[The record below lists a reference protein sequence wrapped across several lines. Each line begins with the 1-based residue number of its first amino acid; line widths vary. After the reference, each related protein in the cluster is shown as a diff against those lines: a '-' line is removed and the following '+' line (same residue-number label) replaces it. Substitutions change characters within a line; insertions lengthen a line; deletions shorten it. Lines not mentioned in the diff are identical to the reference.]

1 MSYLQI
7 RNVWKTY
14 EENVILEKL
23 NFTIEKGEFCTLIGP
38 SGCGKS
44 TFLRMLLGQDTP
56 SRGTILLEGE
66 PLSNEP
72 GSDRGV
78 VFQKYTLF
86 PHLRALENVMLGLE
100 MEHSAFLGKTFG
112 STRRRIKAEAME
124 MLSSVGLEQSARKYP
139 SELSGGMQQRLSIA
153 QALVKKPKILLLDE
167 PFGALDPGS
176 RSDMQELVKGLWKQ
190 YGLTAFMVTHDVKE
204 AFELGTRL
212 LVFDKVRNDP
222 QSPNAF
228 GATIVNDIKLDKNK
242 RKNKGEEHV
251 KNNETTIAT
260 ERPL

>member
-14 EENVILEKL
+14 GDNVILEKL
-23 NFTIEKGEFCTLIGP
+23 NFSVEKGEFCTLIGP

-44 TFLRMLLGQDTP
+44 TFLRMLLGQEIP
-56 SRGTILLEGE
+56 SRGKILLEESELGSE
-66 PLSNEP
+66 PD
-72 GSDRGV
+72 SDRGV

-86 PHLRALENVMLGLE
+86 PHLKALENVMLGLE
-100 MEHSAFLGKTFG
+100 LERSPLLGKVFG
-112 STRRRIKAEAME
+112 PQRRKIKEEAMA
-124 MLSSVGLEQSARKYP
+124 MLESVGLAASASKYP
-139 SELSGGMQQRLSIA
+139 TELSGGMQQRLSLA

-176 RSDMQELVKGLWKQ
+176 RADMQELVLELWKSHN
-190 YGLTAFMVTHDVKE
+190 LTVFMVTHDVKE

-222 QSPNAF
+222 HAPGAY
-228 GATIVNDIKLDKNK
+228 GATVVNDIKLDRK
-242 RKNKGEEHV
+242 RKNKGDDNV
-251 KNNETTIAT
+251 GSNESDIA
-260 ERPL
+260 

>member
-7 RNVWKTY
+7 KNVWKTY
-14 EENVILEKL
+14 EESVILEKL
-23 NFTIEKGEFCTLIGP
+23 NFSIEKGEFCTLIGP

-56 SRGTILLEGE
+56 SRGSILLEGE
-66 PLSNEP
+66 PLSSEP

-86 PHLRALENVMLGLE
+86 PHLKALENVMLGLE
-100 MEHSAFLGKTFG
+100 MEHSAFLGKVFG
-112 STRRRIKAEAME
+112 STRKRIKEEAME
-124 MLSSVGLEQSARKYP
+124 MLESVGLEQSAHKYP

-176 RSDMQELVKGLWKQ
+176 RADMHVLVRGLWQ
-190 YGLTAFMVTHDVKE
+190 TYGLTVFMVTHDVKE

-222 QSPNAF
+222 HAPNAY
-228 GATIVNDIKLDKNK
+228 GATLVNDIKLDRNK
-242 RKNKGEEHV
+242 RKYKGETYDTI
-251 KNNETTIAT
+251 NETTIA
-260 ERPL
+260 

>member
-1 MSYLQI
+1 MSYLEI

-23 NFTIEKGEFCTLIGP
+23 NFSIEKGEFCTLIGP

-44 TFLRMLLGQDTP
+44 TFLRMLLGQDTA
-56 SRGTILLEGE
+56 SSGTILLEGQ
-66 PLSNEP
+66 PLSSEP

-86 PHLRALENVMLGLE
+86 PHLKAVENVMLGLE
-100 MEHSAFLGKTFG
+100 MEHSPLLGKVFG
-112 STRRRIKAEAME
+112 SARKRIKEEAMT
-124 MLSSVGLEQSARKYP
+124 MLKAVGLEQSANKYP

-176 RSDMQELVKGLWKQ
+176 RADMHVLVRGLWRE
-190 YGLTAFMVTHDVKE
+190 YDLTVFMVTHDVKE

-222 QSPNAF
+222 HAPNAY
-228 GATIVNDIKLDKNK
+228 GATLVNDIKLDRNK
-242 RKNKGEEHV
+242 RKYKGETYDTL
-251 KNNETTIAT
+251 NETTVA
-260 ERPL
+260 

>member
-14 EENVILEKL
+14 GDSVILEKINL
-23 NFTIEKGEFCTLIGP
+23 QINQGEFCTLIGP

-44 TFLRMLLGQDTP
+44 TFLWMLMGQESP
-56 SRGTILLEGE
+56 SKGTILLDGKELSSE
-66 PLSNEP
+66 PDEN
-72 GSDRGV
+72 RGV
-78 VFQKYTLF
+78 VFQKYALF
-86 PHLRALENVMLGLE
+86 PHLKALDNVMLGLE
-100 MEHSAFLGKTFG
+100 MEHSPLLGKVFG
-112 STRRRIKAEAME
+112 ATRRRLKEEAMV
-124 MLSSVGLEQSARKYP
+124 MLEAVGLGQSAQKYP

-176 RSDMQELVKGLWKQ
+176 RADMQNLVRDLWQQ
-190 YGLTAFMVTHDVKE
+190 YGLTIFMVTHDVKE

-222 QSPNAF
+222 QAPNAY
-228 GATIVNDIKLDKNK
+228 GAIIVNDLKLDKNK
-242 RKNKGEEHV
+242 QKNKGEEDENISV
-251 KNNETTIAT
+251 
-260 ERPL
+260 

>member
-7 RNVWKTY
+7 RSVWKTY
-14 EENVILEKL
+14 ENSVILEKL
-23 NFTIEKGEFCTLIGP
+23 NFSIEKGEFCTLIGP

-56 SRGTILLEGE
+56 SRGSILLEGE
-66 PLSNEP
+66 PLSSEP

-86 PHLRALENVMLGLE
+86 PHLKALENVMLGLE
-100 MEHSAFLGKTFG
+100 MEHSAFLGKVFG
-112 STRRRIKAEAME
+112 SKRKRIKEEAME
-124 MLSSVGLEQSARKYP
+124 MLESVGLGQSAHKYP

-176 RSDMQELVKGLWKQ
+176 RADMHVLVRGLWQ
-190 YGLTAFMVTHDVKE
+190 TYGLTVFMVTHDVKE

-222 QSPNAF
+222 HAPNAY
-228 GATIVNDIKLDKNK
+228 GATLVNDIKLDRNK
-242 RKNKGEEHV
+242 RKYKGETYDTI
-251 KNNETTIAT
+251 NETPVA
-260 ERPL
+260 

>member
-14 EENVILEKL
+14 GDNVVLEKINL
-23 NFTIEKGEFCTLIGP
+23 TIAQGEFCTLIGP

-44 TFLRMLLGQDTP
+44 TFLRMLMGQDTP
-56 SRGTILLEGE
+56 SKGSILLDGK
-66 PLSNEP
+66 PISNEP
-72 GSDRGV
+72 DSDRGV
-78 VFQKYTLF
+78 VFQKYALF
-86 PHLRALENVMLGLE
+86 PHLKALENVMLGLE
-100 MEHSAFLGKTFG
+100 MEKSPLLGKVFG
-112 STRRRIKAEAME
+112 ATRRKIKAEAME
-124 MLSSVGLEQSARKYP
+124 MLESVGLVHSADKYP

-176 RSDMQELVKGLWKQ
+176 KADMHVLVQGLWKK
-190 YGLTAFMVTHDVKE
+190 YGLTIFMVTHDVKE

-222 QSPNAF
+222 HSPNAF
-228 GATIVNDIKLDKNK
+228 GAIIVNDIKLDKNK
-242 RKNKGEEHV
+242 QKNIGEDHV
-251 KNNETTIAT
+251 GINETIS
-260 ERPL
+260 E

>member
-14 EENVILEKL
+14 GDNVVLEKINL
-23 NFTIEKGEFCTLIGP
+23 TIAQGEFCTLIGP

-44 TFLRMLLGQDTP
+44 TFLRMLMGQDTP
-56 SRGTILLEGE
+56 SKGSILLDGK
-66 PLSNEP
+66 PISNEP
-72 GSDRGV
+72 DSDRGV
-78 VFQKYTLF
+78 VFQKYALF
-86 PHLRALENVMLGLE
+86 PHLKALENVMLGLE
-100 MEHSAFLGKTFG
+100 MEKSPLLGKVFG
-112 STRRRIKAEAME
+112 ATRRKMKAEAME
-124 MLSSVGLEQSARKYP
+124 MLESVGLAHSADKYP

-176 RSDMQELVKGLWKQ
+176 KADMHVLVQGLWKK
-190 YGLTAFMVTHDVKE
+190 YGLTIFMVTHDVKE

-222 QSPNAF
+222 HSPNAF
-228 GATIVNDIKLDKNK
+228 GAIIVNDIKLDKNK
-242 RKNKGEEHV
+242 QKNMGEDHV
-251 KNNETTIAT
+251 GINETIS
-260 ERPL
+260 E

>member
-14 EENVILEKL
+14 EDNVILEKL
-23 NFTIEKGEFCTLIGP
+23 NFSIEKGEFCTLIGP

-56 SRGTILLEGE
+56 SRGAILLEGE

-86 PHLRALENVMLGLE
+86 PHLKALENVMLGLE
-100 MEHSAFLGKTFG
+100 MEHSPLLGKVFG
-112 STRRRIKAEAME
+112 ATRHRIKEEAMA
-124 MLSSVGLEQSARKYP
+124 MLVSVGLEQSAHKYP

-176 RSDMQELVKGLWKQ
+176 RADMHVLVRGLWQ
-190 YGLTAFMVTHDVKE
+190 TYGLTVFMVTHDVKE

-222 QSPNAF
+222 HAPNAY
-228 GATIVNDIKLDKNK
+228 GATLVNDIKLDRNK
-242 RKNKGEEHV
+242 RKYKGETYDTI
-251 KNNETTIAT
+251 NETTIA
-260 ERPL
+260 

>member
-66 PLSNEP
+66 PIPHEP

-86 PHLRALENVMLGLE
+86 PHLKALENVMLGLE
-100 MEHSAFLGKTFG
+100 MEHSPFFGKVFG
-112 STRRRIKAEAME
+112 RTRRKIKEEAME
-124 MLSSVGLEQSARKYP
+124 MLKAVGLEQSAHKYP

-176 RSDMQELVKGLWKQ
+176 KSDMHELVHGLWET
-190 YGLTAFMVTHDVKE
+190 YGLTVFMVTHDVKE

-222 QSPNAF
+222 HAPNAY
-228 GATIVNDIKLDKNK
+228 GAMIVNDIKLDKNK
-242 RKNKGEEHV
+242 RNNKGEGHVEHD
-251 KNNETTIAT
+251 ETVTA
-260 ERPL
+260 

>member
-14 EENVILEKL
+14 GDNVVLEKINL
-23 NFTIEKGEFCTLIGP
+23 TIAQGEFCTLIGP

-44 TFLRMLLGQDTP
+44 TFLRMLMGQDTP
-56 SRGTILLEGE
+56 SKGSILLDGK
-66 PLSNEP
+66 PISNEP
-72 GSDRGV
+72 DSDRGV
-78 VFQKYTLF
+78 VFQKYALF
-86 PHLRALENVMLGLE
+86 PHLKALENVMLGLE
-100 MEHSAFLGKTFG
+100 MEKSPLLGKVFG
-112 STRRRIKAEAME
+112 ATRRKIKAEAME
-124 MLSSVGLEQSARKYP
+124 MLESVGLAHSADKYP

-176 RSDMQELVKGLWKQ
+176 KADMHVLVQGLWKK
-190 YGLTAFMVTHDVKE
+190 YGLTIFMVTHDVKE

-222 QSPNAF
+222 HSPNAF
-228 GATIVNDIKLDKNK
+228 GAIIVNDIKLDKNK
-242 RKNKGEEHV
+242 QKNMGEDHV
-251 KNNETTIAT
+251 GINETIS
-260 ERPL
+260 E

>member
-14 EENVILEKL
+14 EDNVILEKL

-44 TFLRMLLGQDTP
+44 TFLRMLLGQESP

-100 MEHSAFLGKTFG
+100 MEHSPFLGKVFG
-112 STRRRIKAEAME
+112 STRRRIKEEAME
-124 MLSSVGLEQSARKYP
+124 MIKAVGLEQSAHKYP

-176 RSDMQELVKGLWKQ
+176 RSDMQELVHGLWQ
-190 YGLTAFMVTHDVKE
+190 TYGLTAFMVTHDVKE

-222 QSPNAF
+222 QAPNAY
-228 GATIVNDIKLDKNK
+228 GATVVNDIKLDKNK
-242 RKNKGEEHV
+242 RKNKGKEHV
-251 KNNETTIAT
+251 EHDETIIA
-260 ERPL
+260 

>member
-14 EENVILEKL
+14 KDNVILEKL
-23 NFTIEKGEFCTLIGP
+23 NFIVEKGEFCTLIGP

-44 TFLRMLLGQDTP
+44 TFLRMLLGQETP

-66 PLSNEP
+66 PLSSEP

-86 PHLRALENVMLGLE
+86 PHLKALENVMLGLE
-100 MEHSAFLGKTFG
+100 LEHSLLLGKTFG
-112 STRRRIKAEAME
+112 NTRRKIKEEAMA
-124 MLSSVGLEQSARKYP
+124 MLTSVGLDQSAHKYP

-176 RSDMQELVKGLWKQ
+176 RSDMHELVHGLWKQ
-190 YGLTAFMVTHDVKE
+190 YALTVFMVTHDVKE

-222 QSPNAF
+222 HAPNAY
-228 GATIVNDIKLDKNK
+228 GAMVVNDIKLDKEK
-242 RKNKGEEHV
+242 RKNKGADYAEQY
-251 KNNETTIAT
+251 ETIIA
-260 ERPL
+260 

>member
-14 EENVILEKL
+14 GDSVILEKINL
-23 NFTIEKGEFCTLIGP
+23 QINQGEFCTLIGP

-44 TFLRMLLGQDTP
+44 TFLRMLMGQESP
-56 SRGTILLEGE
+56 SKGTILLDGKELSSE
-66 PLSNEP
+66 PDEN
-72 GSDRGV
+72 RGV
-78 VFQKYTLF
+78 VFQKYALF
-86 PHLRALENVMLGLE
+86 PHLKALDNVMLGLE
-100 MEHSAFLGKTFG
+100 MEHSPLLGKVFG
-112 STRRRIKAEAME
+112 ATRRRLKEEAMV
-124 MLSSVGLEQSARKYP
+124 MLEAVGLGQSAQKYP

-176 RSDMQELVKGLWKQ
+176 RADMQNLVRDLWQQ
-190 YGLTAFMVTHDVKE
+190 YGLTIFMVTHDVKE

-222 QSPNAF
+222 QAPNAY
-228 GATIVNDIKLDKNK
+228 GAIIVNDLKLDKNK
-242 RKNKGEEHV
+242 QKNKGEEDENISV
-251 KNNETTIAT
+251 
-260 ERPL
+260 

>member
-14 EENVILEKL
+14 GDSVILEKINL
-23 NFTIEKGEFCTLIGP
+23 EINQGEFCTLIGP

-44 TFLRMLLGQDTP
+44 TFLRMLMGQESP
-56 SRGTILLEGE
+56 SKGTILLDGKELSSE
-66 PLSNEP
+66 PDEN
-72 GSDRGV
+72 RGV
-78 VFQKYTLF
+78 VFQKYSLF
-86 PHLRALENVMLGLE
+86 PHLKALDNVMLGLE
-100 MEHSAFLGKTFG
+100 MEHSPLLGKVFG
-112 STRRRIKAEAME
+112 ATRRRLKEEAMV
-124 MLSSVGLEQSARKYP
+124 MLEAVGLGQSAQKYP

-176 RSDMQELVKGLWKQ
+176 RADMQNLVRDLWQQ
-190 YGLTAFMVTHDVKE
+190 YGLTIFMVTHDVKE

-222 QSPNAF
+222 QAPNAY
-228 GATIVNDIKLDKNK
+228 GAIIVNDLKLDKNK
-242 RKNKGEEHV
+242 QKNKGEEDENISV
-251 KNNETTIAT
+251 
-260 ERPL
+260 

>member
-7 RNVWKTY
+7 RSVWKTY
-14 EENVILEKL
+14 EDNVILEKL
-23 NFTIEKGEFCTLIGP
+23 NFSIEKGEFCTLIGP

-56 SRGTILLEGE
+56 SRGSILLEGE
-66 PLSNEP
+66 PISSEP
-72 GSDRGV
+72 GCDRGV

-86 PHLRALENVMLGLE
+86 PHLKALENVMLGLE
-100 MEHSAFLGKTFG
+100 MEHSPFLGKVFG
-112 STRRRIKAEAME
+112 STRKRIKEEAMA
-124 MLSSVGLEQSARKYP
+124 MLESVGLKQSANKYP

-176 RSDMQELVKGLWKQ
+176 RADMHVLVRGLWQ
-190 YGLTAFMVTHDVKE
+190 TYGLTVFMVTHDVKE

-222 QSPNAF
+222 HAPNAY
-228 GATIVNDIKLDKNK
+228 GATLVYDIKLDRNK
-242 RKNKGEEHV
+242 RKYKGEVHDTII
-251 KNNETTIAT
+251 ETTIA
-260 ERPL
+260 

>member
-7 RNVWKTY
+7 KNVWKTY
-14 EENVILEKL
+14 EESVILEKL
-23 NFTIEKGEFCTLIGP
+23 NFSIEKGEFCTLIGP

-44 TFLRMLLGQDTP
+44 TFLRMLLGQDIP
-56 SRGTILLEGE
+56 SRGSILLEGE
-66 PLSNEP
+66 PLSSEP

-86 PHLRALENVMLGLE
+86 PHLKALENVMLGLE
-100 MEHSAFLGKTFG
+100 MEHSPLLGKVFG
-112 STRRRIKAEAME
+112 STRKRIKEEAMA
-124 MLSSVGLEQSARKYP
+124 MLKSVGLEQSAHKYP

-176 RSDMQELVKGLWKQ
+176 KADMHVLVRELWKT
-190 YGLTAFMVTHDVKE
+190 YGLTVFMVTHDVKE

-222 QSPNAF
+222 HAPNAY
-228 GATIVNDIKLDKNK
+228 GATLVNDIKLDRNK
-242 RKNKGEEHV
+242 RKYKGETYDTI
-251 KNNETTIAT
+251 NETTIA
-260 ERPL
+260 

>member
-7 RNVWKTY
+7 KNVWKTY
-14 EENVILEKL
+14 EESVILEKL
-23 NFTIEKGEFCTLIGP
+23 NFSIEKGEFCTLIGP

-44 TFLRMLLGQDTP
+44 TFLRMILGQDTP
-56 SRGTILLEGE
+56 SRGSILLEGE
-66 PLSNEP
+66 PLSSEP

-86 PHLRALENVMLGLE
+86 PHLKALENVMLGLE
-100 MEHSAFLGKTFG
+100 MEHSPLLGKVFG
-112 STRRRIKAEAME
+112 SKRKRIKEEAMA
-124 MLSSVGLEQSARKYP
+124 MLKSVGLEQSAHKYP

-176 RSDMQELVKGLWKQ
+176 KADMHVLVRELWKT
-190 YGLTAFMVTHDVKE
+190 YGLTVFMVTHDVKE

-222 QSPNAF
+222 HAPNAY
-228 GATIVNDIKLDKNK
+228 GATLVNDIKLDRNK
-242 RKNKGEEHV
+242 RKYKGETYDTI
-251 KNNETTIAT
+251 NETTIA
-260 ERPL
+260 